1 MLVMHVLDIYLK
13 YYCTLF
19 VSFLSMQTEIFAFVA
34 YQILTSFTT
43 WVSVSTGEQF
53 LFVYGGRSALEP
65 VLGDWYFLHTP
76 ELSCTAVRMY
86 SIVVFLWGMVYP
98 TLPGAPGDSGHVA

>member
-1 MLVMHVLDIYLK
+1 MRVLDIYLK

-19 VSFLSMQTEIFAFVA
+19 VSFPSVQTEIFAFVA
-34 YQILTSFTT
+34 YQILTSVTA
-43 WVSVSTGEQF
+43 WVSVSTDEQF

-76 ELSCTAVRMY
+76 ELTCTAVRMC
-86 SIVVFLWGMVYP
+86 S
-98 TLPGAPGDSGHVA
+98 